1 MLKIRRLYSEG
12 SYETPFDKNIDGF
25 EEKWWS
31 QLVFDA
37 MSSRDEFYSFTNEA
51 EEEVA
56 RAWVDWRDYADTYA
70 GINIDHE
77 ESYRYLYLFEVR
89 RDCRERGIGREAV
102 ELLASGFDYLTLLA
116 LPEAVGFWE
125 KTSFVHYERIG
136 TQDPREQQLFV
147 CGHLPQ

>member
-1 MLKIRRLYSEG
+1 MLKIRRLHSEG

-56 RAWVDWRDYADTYA
+56 PIFSMVTINCTYR
-70 GINIDHE
+70 
-77 ESYRYLYLFEVR
+77 SQ
-89 RDCRERGIGREAV
+89 RGTV
-102 ELLASGFDYLTLLA
+102 ELCERPHCIAYSLLDNQECFDVHSHTVMPSPHTLANRQYWSY
-116 LPEAVGFWE
+116 PQ
-125 KTSFVHYERIG
+125 SF
-136 TQDPREQQLFV
+136 
-147 CGHLPQ
+147 